1 MVKHTL
7 WTAAIVM
14 AISSTAYAA
23 SGNPPPAAAQG
34 AYIVA
39 PADGATVS
47 SPFKVQF
54 GVKGMTVAPAGTLS
68 EGTGHYHLLINTKVI
83 PKGEV
88 IPADEK
94 HLHFGKGQTETEV
107 KLDPGTYK
115 LTVLFADGLHK
126 SYGDGMSASINVTV
140 K

>member
-1 MVKHTL
+1 MFKHIVSSAALALAFAT
-7 WTAAIVM
+7 TAH
-14 AISSTAYAA
+14 AA
-23 SGNPPPAAAQG
+23 DGNQPPAAAQSV
-34 AYIVA
+34 YIVA

-54 GVKGMTVAPAGTLS
+54 GVKGMTVSPAGTVA
-68 EGTGHYHLLINTKVI
+68 EGTGHYHLLINTTVI
-83 PKGEV
+83 PKGDV

-94 HLHFGKGQTETEV
+94 HLHFGKGQTETEL

-126 SYGDGMSASINVTV
+126 SYGDGMSASIKVTV

>member
-1 MVKHTL
+1 MFKHTL
-7 WTAAIVM
+7 WTAAIVV
-14 AISSTAYAA
+14 ALSNSAYAA
-23 SGNPPPAAAQG
+23 GGNQPPAAAQG

-54 GVKGMTVAPAGTLS
+54 GVKGMTVAPAGTVA
-68 EGTGHYHLLINTKVI
+68 EGTGHYHLLINTDVI
-83 PKGEV
+83 PKGDV
-88 IPADEK
+88 IPADAQ
-94 HLHFGKGQTETEV
+94 HLHFGKGQTEAEL

-126 SYGDGMSASINVTV
+126 SYGNDMSASIRVTV

>member
-1 MVKHTL
+1 MLKHTL
-7 WTAAIVM
+7 WTAALVM
-14 AISSTAYAA
+14 AFTSTAHAA
-23 SGNPPPAAAQG
+23 GGNQTPAAAQG
-34 AYIVA
+34 VYVVA

-54 GVKGMTVAPAGTLS
+54 GIKGMTVNPAGILV
-68 EGTGHYHLLINTKVI
+68 EGSGHYHLLINTSVI
-83 PKGEV
+83 PKGDV

-94 HLHFGKGQTETEV
+94 HLHFGKGQTETEL

-126 SYGDGMSASINVTV
+126 SYGSDMSASINVTV